1 MASLTVNSAYNI
13 GTDLSATISD
23 PYGDVFPVGT
33 LGNLMTMNINFDME
47 MLKVVPISNGGVPI
61 YLSVPNGLSGTM
73 EFVRF
78 NGAMTSMFTSLYQAF
93 YNEGLLP
100 QFTMTIVVLN
110 RSGTTDEYV
119 IPNMVFHRPDFG
131 EFSRITEVNQR
142 LEFSAPTIQSTTGA
156 AGLLAAL
163 PLTGVV
169 GGFSAVAA
177 GL

>member
-1 MASLTVNSAYNI
+1 MASLTVNNSFNI
-13 GTDLSATISD
+13 GTDISLTISD
-23 PYGDVFPVGT
+23 PYGDVFPASS
-33 LGNLMTMNINFDME
+33 LGNLTTINMNFDLE
-47 MLKVVPISNGGVPI
+47 MLKVVPITNGGYPI
-61 YLSVPNGLSGTM
+61 YLSIPNGLSGTM

-78 NGAMTSMFTSLYQAF
+78 NGGLTSLFTSLYQAF

-131 EFSRITEVNQR
+131 EFNRISEVNQR